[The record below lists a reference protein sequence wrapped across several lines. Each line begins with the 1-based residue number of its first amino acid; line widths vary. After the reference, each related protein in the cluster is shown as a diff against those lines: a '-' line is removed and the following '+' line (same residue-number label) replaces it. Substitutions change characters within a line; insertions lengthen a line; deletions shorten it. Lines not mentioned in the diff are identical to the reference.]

1 MGTLDRTCKS
11 VRCFLFCFFGQKIFI
26 CDSQSRNPPIV
37 PLSLTLSEC
46 PLPPEALDST
56 PTLYHVLSLIFPL
69 VTTLP
74 LSLDILNNS
83 LSCPE
88 YRDEDLHSGWLQL
101 PRGSTLILTESSV
114 AEGSIFNQG
123 SFHFLVKESLFITES
138 RRHDH
143 SRSTGDDETPIC
155 GIHISVLQLHL

>member
-1 MGTLDRTCKS
+1 MSTA
-11 VRCFLFCFFGQKIFI
+11 
-26 CDSQSRNPPIV
+26 
-37 PLSLTLSEC
+37 
-46 PLPPEALDST
+46 PEALDST

-69 VTTLP
+69 VTTLS

-88 YRDEDLHSGWLQL
+88 YKDEDLHSGWLQL
-101 PRGSTLILTESSV
+101 PRGSTLILTENSV

-123 SFHFLVKESLFITES
+123 NFHFLLKESLVINES

-143 SRSTGDDETPIC
+143 SRSTGDDDPPIC
-155 GIHISVLQLHL
+155 GIRIPLLQLHL